1 MFKRNQGSK
10 RTWMGWSESEVAYC
24 KRHQNRKQP
33 QGVCPF
39 CLRERLSQLA
49 AASSLKK
56 TSMLSR
62 SCSSS
67 SHSSSPAG
75 YSSASAS
82 ASSSK
87 NKSPSRRRHNRVA
100 SEIIGSISFV
110 LSAGSNIR
118 LKKSRSIAFVPG
130 NFVGELK
137 SGKKKQGFWSKLLHM
152 DRKKDISRRS
162 RTVSVTET

>member
-1 MFKRNQGSK
+1 MFIKRNPESK
-10 RTWMGWSESEVAYC
+10 RTEMGWCESEVAYC
-24 KRHQNRKQP
+24 KRHQNRKQL

-49 AASSLKK
+49 AATSLKK

-62 SCSSS
+62 SRTSSP
-67 SHSSSPAG
+67 HSSSPAG

-82 ASSSK
+82 SSN

-110 LSAGSNIR
+110 LSAGSNIG
-118 LKKSRSIAFVPG
+118 LKKSRSIAFVPS
-130 NFVGELK
+130 NFVGERK
-137 SGKKKQGFWSKLLHM
+137 SDKKKQGFWSKLLHR
-152 DRKKDISRRS
+152 DRKKDIFMGSRN
-162 RTVSVTET
+162 VSVREA